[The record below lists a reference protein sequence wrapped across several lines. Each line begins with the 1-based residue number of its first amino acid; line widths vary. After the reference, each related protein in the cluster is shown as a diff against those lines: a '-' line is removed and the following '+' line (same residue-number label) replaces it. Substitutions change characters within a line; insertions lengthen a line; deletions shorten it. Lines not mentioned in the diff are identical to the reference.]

1 MEKCSVWPSVWHCDY
16 CPLALQYTI
25 ITTGHLIC
33 YFWMVNCSRWYGG
46 VQKSQQHC
54 CALISATPTYMQR
67 QYDCCSE
74 IHHHSNN
81 IWSQQMGFGQKSY
94 TARASSLHWISSSP
108 RAGCQA
114 APPWEGRTQSTVVLQ
129 IWVRTSS
136 SLTSTWP
143 VERSWVW
150 AHHSNVHKQKSF
162 SNFISMWISSL
173 KHETTICFNVERSGH
188 RILTA
193 WL

>member
-1 MEKCSVWPSVWHCDY
+1 MEKFSVWPSVWHCDY

-54 CALISATPTYMQR
+54 CALISATPTYIPR

-94 TARASSLHWISSSP
+94 TARASSLHWISSSS

-129 IWVRTSS
+129 IWWELAAHSPAPDLLSEVEYEHITQMYINRNL
-136 SLTSTWP
+136 SL
-143 VERSWVW
+143 
-150 AHHSNVHKQKSF
+150 
-162 SNFISMWISSL
+162 ISMWISSL